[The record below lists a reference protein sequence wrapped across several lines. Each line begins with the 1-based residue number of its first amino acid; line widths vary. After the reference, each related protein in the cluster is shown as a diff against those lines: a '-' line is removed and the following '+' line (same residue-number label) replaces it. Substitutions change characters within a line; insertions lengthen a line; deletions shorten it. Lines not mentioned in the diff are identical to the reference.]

1 MLWKLGEFETW
12 GIIVSSLSIN
22 KSIRSKVARCLT
34 LVIENYCANS
44 RVLPYERLLVT
55 NAFPHKRGKTTLAVA
70 LTVADN
76 RTRDTWIRWTVRIS
90 SYRSSISKTV
100 TRKESV
106 PVPLRLRKFLEYRSL
121 QERISLVRRKLLL
134 ERGGIVRCREDQS
147 KKSIL

>member
-1 MLWKLGEFETW
+1 MGDTV
-12 GIIVSSLSIN
+12 IVSSLSIN

-70 LTVADN
+70 DN

-90 SYRSSISKTV
+90 SYRSSIFKTV